1 MATTNL
7 GHPVLIL
14 GGGRGGTA
22 LLEMFLEDNLVEV
35 LGIADPSPAA
45 PGITLAKKSGIPTFS
60 VVSEALKACR
70 DHSDLIV
77 YNLTHDESVAEEVS
91 RIFVDKKVTG
101 GVEAKLFW
109 QIVTNLKQIKGE
121 LEQSQGQLNAIIHH
135 AMDGIITVNE
145 SGEIQAFNPAA
156 ETIFGYSQTEMIG
169 QHVKA
174 LLPPAT
180 RDEYEIHIN
189 QYLKSGER
197 RTAGVRGREV
207 VALRKHG
214 EHFPMEVSASEMLI
228 NEHRFFVGIV
238 RDITERK
245 LVEEKIKHMAHHD
258 YLTGLPNRAMFM
270 EHLEYAIR
278 MAKRAKYKLGVLF
291 LDLDGFKHVNDSLG
305 HEAGDLLLQQVAA
318 RLKTIVRDSDTA
330 ARLGGDEFTFILNDI
345 GSDDNACAVA
355 QKIIDILSDPFD
367 LNGAE
372 AHLGGSVGVSMYSDD
387 ADDSDILLRQADE
400 AMYVAKQQGKNTY
413 RFYRNILPNI
423 VKHHA

>member
-1 MATTNL
+1 
-7 GHPVLIL
+7 
-14 GGGRGGTA
+14 
-22 LLEMFLEDNLVEV
+22 
-35 LGIADPSPAA
+35 
-45 PGITLAKKSGIPTFS
+45 
-60 VVSEALKACR
+60 
-70 DHSDLIV
+70 
-77 YNLTHDESVAEEVS
+77 
-91 RIFVDKKVTG
+91 
-101 GVEAKLFW
+101 
-109 QIVTNLKQIKGE
+109 
-121 LEQSQGQLNAIIHH
+121 
-135 AMDGIITVNE
+135 
-145 SGEIQAFNPAA
+145 
-156 ETIFGYSQTEMIG
+156 MIG

-174 LLPPAT
+174 LVPPAT